1 LKPDVGDD
9 PLLVVDALLKIF
21 NAFLPLST
29 ARQQTRRDKRL
40 FDIEQKQPLVL
51 YQ

>member
-1 LKPDVGDD
+1 MSVMTPC
-9 PLLVVDALLKIF
+9 VVVNALLKIF

-29 ARQQTRRDKRL
+29 ARQQIRLDKRL
-40 FDIEQKQPLVL
+40 FEIEQKQPLAL